1 MTPDLSLECVGSN
14 CCSIANARHATDG
27 AGFGRY
33 FEFTFA
39 QRLTRPKRRLV
50 AANALSRNSEELRRS
65 LGDSIRLAK
74 SGDLGSFGTLPTQ
87 LMHLDK
93 NAYAVLPCAGPC
105 VVDNRGAWCRRGIRE
120 TSNDPLLVL
129 TRYSLSHSRTWVSSC
144 PRQGSLGRSI

>member
-1 MTPDLSLECVGSN
+1 MKRDEM
-14 CCSIANARHATDG
+14 
-27 AGFGRY
+27 FG
-33 FEFTFA
+33 
-39 QRLTRPKRRLV
+39 
-50 AANALSRNSEELRRS
+50 ELRGLNREHMHM
-65 LGDSIRLAK
+65 IWEVAK